1 MMTLK
6 QTVLDGTLRWCC
18 RLPVALVI
26 ALSLAGP
33 AAAQQQLG
41 EAPRLGPGEEPAQ
54 LLQPYT
60 PGIRAVSFDPMV
72 RSEVADAYINTY
84 LPQGSVA
91 IGWSGNV
98 ASCNA
103 GTTSTQY
110 RQATIDRVNYYRA
123 HAGVPGTVV
132 LYGGSEA
139 SGTQQAALMFSANN
153 TISHFP
159 PASWSCY
166 SSGGAT
172 AAGKSNIAISW
183 GYNAA
188 AGPNAVDLYMDDSGL
203 GNEAVGH
210 RRWILY
216 PPQVRMDSGTIPN
229 QGAQAAANSLWVIG
243 GFGSRPPTPNG
254 VAWPPRGYV
263 PWQVLPSSSNRW
275 SFSWPNANFSGAS
288 ISMKRNGA
296 ALGTPV
302 KETPASGFGD
312 NTLVW
317 EPQGVSY
324 GNPGVDVTYTVTISG
339 ISGGGAPSSISYDVV
354 VIDPYTGGPGPNQP
368 PTITAP
374 ASFAVTEDVASSLN
388 GISFADPDAGSG
400 SLTATFTVPTGSL
413 SAPSSGGVVG
423 GGTPNARTLQ
433 GSRTALNSYLAGGNL
448 RYTTA
453 PNATANVA
461 FSIGI
466 NDNGHSGSGGAQS
479 ASANRTITVNAVN
492 DAPTLSAPGFLPV
505 FASGTAAV
513 SGVGFADVDAG
524 SGGMTVTLVA
534 PSGITLSGASGD
546 GVTASGSGGT
556 RAFNGSLSALN
567 SYFAAGTARMSGPG
581 FTGPANLQIT
591 INDNG
596 NTGSGGAKSASA
608 SVQLR
613 GGILFANGFE

>member
-296 ALGTPV
+296 ALGAPV
-302 KETPASGFGD
+302 KEALVSGYGD

-317 EPQGVSY
+317 KPQGVSY
-324 GNPGVDVTYTVTISG
+324 GNPGADVIYTVTING

-368 PTITAP
+368 PTIIAP

-400 SLTATFTVPTGSL
+400 SLTATFSVPTGAL
-413 SAPSSGGVVG
+413 TAFSAGGVTAS
-423 GGTPNARTLQ
+423 GTATSRTLQ
-433 GSRTALNSYLAGGNL
+433 GTLTALNTYLGNNHL
-448 RYTTA
+448 KYTTA
-453 PNATANVA
+453 LNATANVTL
-461 FSIGI
+461 SIAI

-479 ASANRTITVNAVN
+479 ASVSRTITVNPVN
-492 DAPTLSAPGFLPV
+492 DAPTLLAPAFLPV
-505 FASGTAAV
+505 FTAGNAPV
-513 SGVGFADVDAG
+513 SGVVLADVDAG